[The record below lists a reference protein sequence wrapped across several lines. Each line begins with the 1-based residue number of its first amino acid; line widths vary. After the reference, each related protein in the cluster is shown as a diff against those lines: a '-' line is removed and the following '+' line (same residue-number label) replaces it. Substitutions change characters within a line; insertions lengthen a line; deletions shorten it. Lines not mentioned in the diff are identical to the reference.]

1 MIKLINVVK
10 KFGKIEAVK
19 GINLEV
25 EKGSLFAFLGENG
38 AGKSTTLSMICTESE
53 PTSGEIFIDD
63 EKLTFKNRKLFRQ
76 KLGVV
81 FQENVLDDLLTVR
94 ENLYNRASL
103 YGKTKAEITERLALV
118 SSIMGIED
126 ILNRRFE
133 KLSGGQKRRA
143 EIARAIMHDP
153 EILLLDEPTTGLD
166 PKTRVSV
173 WKIIDYLREELGMT
187 VFLTTHYLEEA
198 KDADQLAVIHK
209 GKIIAQGTPA
219 NIRSRFSVDKIF
231 FYDAKVAELQK
242 IMKKMNLPFK
252 VTNRTMRVDV
262 IDENVEILAILNQ
275 AIGFYDSFEV
285 IKGNLDDAFISMIKR
300 TPMISRNLKIYFRDR
315 TAVFMS
321 LLTVLIIIGLYA
333 IFLGNNMEEM
343 FKQASGKTIGI
354 QELVNTWVIAGILS
368 ITPVTVS
375 LAVFS
380 LKVHDEELSIA
391 RSFAITPASR
401 WRIVISYIV
410 SGLVASFLL
419 SVVTLFV
426 GEMYI
431 WLTGGAFLPFESW
444 IRLIG
449 VILINVFCCSSM
461 MFFIASLVKKAS
473 AFSSVST
480 IVGTVIGFIAGIY
493 LPIGSLPATVQ
504 TAMKC
509 FPFTYGA
516 STIREIMTKEP
527 LQQVFAGNTQAM
539 DATKEMIGITIYWSD
554 KTVTTGLSLLIL
566 SAFAVVFGVLSVI
579 LMKRQTK

>member
-1 MIKLINVVK
+1 MIKLTNVVK

-53 PTSGEIFIDD
+53 PTSGEIYIDD

-133 KLSGGQKRRA
+133 KLSGGQKCRA

-198 KDADQLAVIHK
+198 KDADQLAVIKK
-209 GKIIAQGTPA
+209 GKIIAQGTPT

-242 IMKKMNLPFK
+242 IMKKANLPFK
-252 VTNRTMRVDV
+252 VSKATMRVDV
-262 IDENVEILAILNQ
+262 INQDVEILAILNQ
-275 AIGFYDSFEV
+275 AAGLYGSFEV
-285 IKGNLDDAFISMIKR
+285 IKGNLDDAFISMIK
-300 TPMISRNLKIYFRDR
+300 
-315 TAVFMS
+315 
-321 LLTVLIIIGLYA
+321 
-333 IFLGNNMEEM
+333 EE
-343 FKQASGKTIGI
+343 
-354 QELVNTWVIAGILS
+354 
-368 ITPVTVS
+368 
-375 LAVFS
+375 
-380 LKVHDEELSIA
+380 
-391 RSFAITPASR
+391 
-401 WRIVISYIV
+401 
-410 SGLVASFLL
+410 
-419 SVVTLFV
+419 
-426 GEMYI
+426 
-431 WLTGGAFLPFESW
+431 
-444 IRLIG
+444 
-449 VILINVFCCSSM
+449 
-461 MFFIASLVKKAS
+461 
-473 AFSSVST
+473 
-480 IVGTVIGFIAGIY
+480 
-493 LPIGSLPATVQ
+493 
-504 TAMKC
+504 
-509 FPFTYGA
+509 
-516 STIREIMTKEP
+516 
-527 LQQVFAGNTQAM
+527 
-539 DATKEMIGITIYWSD
+539 SD
-554 KTVTTGLSLLIL
+554 D
-566 SAFAVVFGVLSVI
+566 
-579 LMKRQTK
+579 

>member
-1 MIKLINVVK
+1 MIKLTNVVK

-53 PTSGEIFIDD
+53 PTSGEIYIDD

-118 SSIMGIED
+118 SSIMEIED

-209 GKIIAQGTPA
+209 GKIIAQGTPT

-242 IMKKMNLPFK
+242 IMKKANLPFK
-252 VTNRTMRVDV
+252 VSKATMRVDV
-262 IDENVEILAILNQ
+262 INQDVEILAILNQ
-275 AIGFYDSFEV
+275 AAGLYGSFEV
-285 IKGNLDDAFISMIKR
+285 IKGNLDDAFISMIK
-300 TPMISRNLKIYFRDR
+300 
-315 TAVFMS
+315 
-321 LLTVLIIIGLYA
+321 
-333 IFLGNNMEEM
+333 EE
-343 FKQASGKTIGI
+343 
-354 QELVNTWVIAGILS
+354 
-368 ITPVTVS
+368 
-375 LAVFS
+375 
-380 LKVHDEELSIA
+380 
-391 RSFAITPASR
+391 
-401 WRIVISYIV
+401 
-410 SGLVASFLL
+410 
-419 SVVTLFV
+419 
-426 GEMYI
+426 
-431 WLTGGAFLPFESW
+431 
-444 IRLIG
+444 
-449 VILINVFCCSSM
+449 
-461 MFFIASLVKKAS
+461 
-473 AFSSVST
+473 
-480 IVGTVIGFIAGIY
+480 
-493 LPIGSLPATVQ
+493 
-504 TAMKC
+504 
-509 FPFTYGA
+509 
-516 STIREIMTKEP
+516 
-527 LQQVFAGNTQAM
+527 
-539 DATKEMIGITIYWSD
+539 SD
-554 KTVTTGLSLLIL
+554 D
-566 SAFAVVFGVLSVI
+566 
-579 LMKRQTK
+579 

>member
-209 GKIIAQGTPA
+209 GKIIAQGTPT

-242 IMKKMNLPFK
+242 IMKKANLPFK
-252 VTNRTMRVDV
+252 VSKATMRVDV
-262 IDENVEILAILNQ
+262 INQDVEILAILNQ
-275 AIGFYDSFEV
+275 AAGLYGSFEV
-285 IKGNLDDAFISMIKR
+285 IKGNLDDAFISMIK
-300 TPMISRNLKIYFRDR
+300 
-315 TAVFMS
+315 
-321 LLTVLIIIGLYA
+321 
-333 IFLGNNMEEM
+333 EE
-343 FKQASGKTIGI
+343 
-354 QELVNTWVIAGILS
+354 
-368 ITPVTVS
+368 
-375 LAVFS
+375 
-380 LKVHDEELSIA
+380 
-391 RSFAITPASR
+391 
-401 WRIVISYIV
+401 
-410 SGLVASFLL
+410 
-419 SVVTLFV
+419 
-426 GEMYI
+426 
-431 WLTGGAFLPFESW
+431 
-444 IRLIG
+444 
-449 VILINVFCCSSM
+449 
-461 MFFIASLVKKAS
+461 
-473 AFSSVST
+473 
-480 IVGTVIGFIAGIY
+480 
-493 LPIGSLPATVQ
+493 
-504 TAMKC
+504 
-509 FPFTYGA
+509 
-516 STIREIMTKEP
+516 
-527 LQQVFAGNTQAM
+527 
-539 DATKEMIGITIYWSD
+539 SD
-554 KTVTTGLSLLIL
+554 D
-566 SAFAVVFGVLSVI
+566 
-579 LMKRQTK
+579 

>member
-1 MIKLINVVK
+1 MIKLTNVVK

-53 PTSGEIFIDD
+53 PTSGEIYIDD

-209 GKIIAQGTPA
+209 GKIIAQGTPT

-242 IMKKMNLPFK
+242 IMKKANLPFK
-252 VTNRTMRVDV
+252 VSKATMHVDV
-262 IDENVEILAILNQ
+262 INQDVEILAILNQ
-275 AIGFYDSFEV
+275 AAGLYGSFEV
-285 IKGNLDDAFISMIKR
+285 IKGNLDDAFISMIK
-300 TPMISRNLKIYFRDR
+300 
-315 TAVFMS
+315 
-321 LLTVLIIIGLYA
+321 
-333 IFLGNNMEEM
+333 EE
-343 FKQASGKTIGI
+343 
-354 QELVNTWVIAGILS
+354 
-368 ITPVTVS
+368 
-375 LAVFS
+375 
-380 LKVHDEELSIA
+380 
-391 RSFAITPASR
+391 
-401 WRIVISYIV
+401 
-410 SGLVASFLL
+410 
-419 SVVTLFV
+419 
-426 GEMYI
+426 
-431 WLTGGAFLPFESW
+431 
-444 IRLIG
+444 
-449 VILINVFCCSSM
+449 
-461 MFFIASLVKKAS
+461 
-473 AFSSVST
+473 
-480 IVGTVIGFIAGIY
+480 
-493 LPIGSLPATVQ
+493 
-504 TAMKC
+504 
-509 FPFTYGA
+509 
-516 STIREIMTKEP
+516 
-527 LQQVFAGNTQAM
+527 
-539 DATKEMIGITIYWSD
+539 SD
-554 KTVTTGLSLLIL
+554 D
-566 SAFAVVFGVLSVI
+566 
-579 LMKRQTK
+579 

>member
-63 EKLTFKNRKLFRQ
+63 EKLKFKNRKLFRQ

-285 IKGNLDDAFISMIKR
+285 IKGNLDDAFISMIKED
-300 TPMISRNLKIYFRDR
+300 SND
-315 TAVFMS
+315 
-321 LLTVLIIIGLYA
+321 
-333 IFLGNNMEEM
+333 
-343 FKQASGKTIGI
+343 
-354 QELVNTWVIAGILS
+354 
-368 ITPVTVS
+368 
-375 LAVFS
+375 
-380 LKVHDEELSIA
+380 
-391 RSFAITPASR
+391 
-401 WRIVISYIV
+401 
-410 SGLVASFLL
+410 
-419 SVVTLFV
+419 
-426 GEMYI
+426 
-431 WLTGGAFLPFESW
+431 
-444 IRLIG
+444 
-449 VILINVFCCSSM
+449 
-461 MFFIASLVKKAS
+461 
-473 AFSSVST
+473 
-480 IVGTVIGFIAGIY
+480 
-493 LPIGSLPATVQ
+493 
-504 TAMKC
+504 
-509 FPFTYGA
+509 
-516 STIREIMTKEP
+516 
-527 LQQVFAGNTQAM
+527 
-539 DATKEMIGITIYWSD
+539 
-554 KTVTTGLSLLIL
+554 
-566 SAFAVVFGVLSVI
+566 
-579 LMKRQTK
+579 

>member
-173 WKIIDYLREELGMT
+173 WKIIDYLREELRMT

-285 IKGNLDDAFISMIKR
+285 IKGNLDDAFISMIKED
-300 TPMISRNLKIYFRDR
+300 SND
-315 TAVFMS
+315 
-321 LLTVLIIIGLYA
+321 
-333 IFLGNNMEEM
+333 
-343 FKQASGKTIGI
+343 
-354 QELVNTWVIAGILS
+354 
-368 ITPVTVS
+368 
-375 LAVFS
+375 
-380 LKVHDEELSIA
+380 
-391 RSFAITPASR
+391 
-401 WRIVISYIV
+401 
-410 SGLVASFLL
+410 
-419 SVVTLFV
+419 
-426 GEMYI
+426 
-431 WLTGGAFLPFESW
+431 
-444 IRLIG
+444 
-449 VILINVFCCSSM
+449 
-461 MFFIASLVKKAS
+461 
-473 AFSSVST
+473 
-480 IVGTVIGFIAGIY
+480 
-493 LPIGSLPATVQ
+493 
-504 TAMKC
+504 
-509 FPFTYGA
+509 
-516 STIREIMTKEP
+516 
-527 LQQVFAGNTQAM
+527 
-539 DATKEMIGITIYWSD
+539 
-554 KTVTTGLSLLIL
+554 
-566 SAFAVVFGVLSVI
+566 
-579 LMKRQTK
+579 

>member
-262 IDENVEILAILNQ
+262 IDENVEILTILNQ

-285 IKGNLDDAFISMIKR
+285 IKGNLDDAFISMIKED
-300 TPMISRNLKIYFRDR
+300 SND
-315 TAVFMS
+315 
-321 LLTVLIIIGLYA
+321 
-333 IFLGNNMEEM
+333 
-343 FKQASGKTIGI
+343 
-354 QELVNTWVIAGILS
+354 
-368 ITPVTVS
+368 
-375 LAVFS
+375 
-380 LKVHDEELSIA
+380 
-391 RSFAITPASR
+391 
-401 WRIVISYIV
+401 
-410 SGLVASFLL
+410 
-419 SVVTLFV
+419 
-426 GEMYI
+426 
-431 WLTGGAFLPFESW
+431 
-444 IRLIG
+444 
-449 VILINVFCCSSM
+449 
-461 MFFIASLVKKAS
+461 
-473 AFSSVST
+473 
-480 IVGTVIGFIAGIY
+480 
-493 LPIGSLPATVQ
+493 
-504 TAMKC
+504 
-509 FPFTYGA
+509 
-516 STIREIMTKEP
+516 
-527 LQQVFAGNTQAM
+527 
-539 DATKEMIGITIYWSD
+539 
-554 KTVTTGLSLLIL
+554 
-566 SAFAVVFGVLSVI
+566 
-579 LMKRQTK
+579 

>member
-1 MIKLINVVK
+1 MIKLTNVVK
-10 KFGKIEAVK
+10 NFGKVEAVK

-53 PTSGEIFIDD
+53 PTSGEIFIAD
-63 EKLTFKNRKLFRQ
+63 EKLTFKNRKSFRQ

-231 FYDAKVAELQK
+231 FYDAKVAELQTIIEK
-242 IMKKMNLPFK
+242 INLPFK
-252 VTNRTMRVDV
+252 VTNETMRVDV
-262 IDENVEILAILNQ
+262 INQDVEILAILNQ
-275 AIGFYDSFEV
+275 TAGLYGSFEV
-285 IKGNLDDAFISMIKR
+285 IKGNLDDAFISMIK
-300 TPMISRNLKIYFRDR
+300 
-315 TAVFMS
+315 
-321 LLTVLIIIGLYA
+321 
-333 IFLGNNMEEM
+333 EE
-343 FKQASGKTIGI
+343 S
-354 QELVNTWVIAGILS
+354 N
-368 ITPVTVS
+368 
-375 LAVFS
+375 
-380 LKVHDEELSIA
+380 D
-391 RSFAITPASR
+391 
-401 WRIVISYIV
+401 
-410 SGLVASFLL
+410 
-419 SVVTLFV
+419 
-426 GEMYI
+426 
-431 WLTGGAFLPFESW
+431 
-444 IRLIG
+444 
-449 VILINVFCCSSM
+449 
-461 MFFIASLVKKAS
+461 
-473 AFSSVST
+473 
-480 IVGTVIGFIAGIY
+480 
-493 LPIGSLPATVQ
+493 
-504 TAMKC
+504 
-509 FPFTYGA
+509 
-516 STIREIMTKEP
+516 
-527 LQQVFAGNTQAM
+527 
-539 DATKEMIGITIYWSD
+539 
-554 KTVTTGLSLLIL
+554 
-566 SAFAVVFGVLSVI
+566 
-579 LMKRQTK
+579 

>member
-1 MIKLINVVK
+1 MIKLTNVVK

-53 PTSGEIFIDD
+53 PTSGEIYIDD

-198 KDADQLAVIHK
+198 KDADQLAVINK
-209 GKIIAQGTPA
+209 GKIIAQGTPT

-242 IMKKMNLPFK
+242 IMKKANLPFK
-252 VTNRTMRVDV
+252 VSKATMRVDV
-262 IDENVEILAILNQ
+262 INQDVEILAILNQ
-275 AIGFYDSFEV
+275 AAGLYGSFEV
-285 IKGNLDDAFISMIKR
+285 IKGNLDDAFISMIK
-300 TPMISRNLKIYFRDR
+300 
-315 TAVFMS
+315 
-321 LLTVLIIIGLYA
+321 
-333 IFLGNNMEEM
+333 EE
-343 FKQASGKTIGI
+343 
-354 QELVNTWVIAGILS
+354 
-368 ITPVTVS
+368 
-375 LAVFS
+375 
-380 LKVHDEELSIA
+380 
-391 RSFAITPASR
+391 
-401 WRIVISYIV
+401 
-410 SGLVASFLL
+410 
-419 SVVTLFV
+419 
-426 GEMYI
+426 
-431 WLTGGAFLPFESW
+431 
-444 IRLIG
+444 
-449 VILINVFCCSSM
+449 
-461 MFFIASLVKKAS
+461 
-473 AFSSVST
+473 
-480 IVGTVIGFIAGIY
+480 
-493 LPIGSLPATVQ
+493 
-504 TAMKC
+504 
-509 FPFTYGA
+509 
-516 STIREIMTKEP
+516 
-527 LQQVFAGNTQAM
+527 
-539 DATKEMIGITIYWSD
+539 SD
-554 KTVTTGLSLLIL
+554 D
-566 SAFAVVFGVLSVI
+566 
-579 LMKRQTK
+579 

>member
-53 PTSGEIFIDD
+53 PTSGEIFIDN

-103 YGKTKAEITERLALV
+103 YGKTKVEITERLALV

-285 IKGNLDDAFISMIKR
+285 IKGNLDDAFISMIKED
-300 TPMISRNLKIYFRDR
+300 SND
-315 TAVFMS
+315 
-321 LLTVLIIIGLYA
+321 
-333 IFLGNNMEEM
+333 
-343 FKQASGKTIGI
+343 
-354 QELVNTWVIAGILS
+354 
-368 ITPVTVS
+368 
-375 LAVFS
+375 
-380 LKVHDEELSIA
+380 
-391 RSFAITPASR
+391 
-401 WRIVISYIV
+401 
-410 SGLVASFLL
+410 
-419 SVVTLFV
+419 
-426 GEMYI
+426 
-431 WLTGGAFLPFESW
+431 
-444 IRLIG
+444 
-449 VILINVFCCSSM
+449 
-461 MFFIASLVKKAS
+461 
-473 AFSSVST
+473 
-480 IVGTVIGFIAGIY
+480 
-493 LPIGSLPATVQ
+493 
-504 TAMKC
+504 
-509 FPFTYGA
+509 
-516 STIREIMTKEP
+516 
-527 LQQVFAGNTQAM
+527 
-539 DATKEMIGITIYWSD
+539 
-554 KTVTTGLSLLIL
+554 
-566 SAFAVVFGVLSVI
+566 
-579 LMKRQTK
+579 

>member
-1 MIKLINVVK
+1 MIKLTNVVK

-53 PTSGEIFIDD
+53 PTSGEIYIDD
-63 EKLTFKNRKLFRQ
+63 EKLTFKNRTLFRQ

-198 KDADQLAVIHK
+198 KDADQLTVIHK
-209 GKIIAQGTPA
+209 GKIIAQGTPT

-242 IMKKMNLPFK
+242 IMKKANLPFK
-252 VTNRTMRVDV
+252 VSKATMRVDV
-262 IDENVEILAILNQ
+262 INQDVEILAILNQ
-275 AIGFYDSFEV
+275 AAGLYGSFEV
-285 IKGNLDDAFISMIKR
+285 IKGNLDDAFISMIK
-300 TPMISRNLKIYFRDR
+300 
-315 TAVFMS
+315 
-321 LLTVLIIIGLYA
+321 
-333 IFLGNNMEEM
+333 EE
-343 FKQASGKTIGI
+343 
-354 QELVNTWVIAGILS
+354 
-368 ITPVTVS
+368 
-375 LAVFS
+375 
-380 LKVHDEELSIA
+380 
-391 RSFAITPASR
+391 
-401 WRIVISYIV
+401 
-410 SGLVASFLL
+410 
-419 SVVTLFV
+419 
-426 GEMYI
+426 
-431 WLTGGAFLPFESW
+431 
-444 IRLIG
+444 
-449 VILINVFCCSSM
+449 
-461 MFFIASLVKKAS
+461 
-473 AFSSVST
+473 
-480 IVGTVIGFIAGIY
+480 
-493 LPIGSLPATVQ
+493 
-504 TAMKC
+504 
-509 FPFTYGA
+509 
-516 STIREIMTKEP
+516 
-527 LQQVFAGNTQAM
+527 
-539 DATKEMIGITIYWSD
+539 SD
-554 KTVTTGLSLLIL
+554 D
-566 SAFAVVFGVLSVI
+566 
-579 LMKRQTK
+579 

>member
-219 NIRSRFSVDKIF
+219 NIRSCFSVDKIF

-285 IKGNLDDAFISMIKR
+285 IKGNLDDAFISMIKED
-300 TPMISRNLKIYFRDR
+300 SND
-315 TAVFMS
+315 
-321 LLTVLIIIGLYA
+321 
-333 IFLGNNMEEM
+333 
-343 FKQASGKTIGI
+343 
-354 QELVNTWVIAGILS
+354 
-368 ITPVTVS
+368 
-375 LAVFS
+375 
-380 LKVHDEELSIA
+380 
-391 RSFAITPASR
+391 
-401 WRIVISYIV
+401 
-410 SGLVASFLL
+410 
-419 SVVTLFV
+419 
-426 GEMYI
+426 
-431 WLTGGAFLPFESW
+431 
-444 IRLIG
+444 
-449 VILINVFCCSSM
+449 
-461 MFFIASLVKKAS
+461 
-473 AFSSVST
+473 
-480 IVGTVIGFIAGIY
+480 
-493 LPIGSLPATVQ
+493 
-504 TAMKC
+504 
-509 FPFTYGA
+509 
-516 STIREIMTKEP
+516 
-527 LQQVFAGNTQAM
+527 
-539 DATKEMIGITIYWSD
+539 
-554 KTVTTGLSLLIL
+554 
-566 SAFAVVFGVLSVI
+566 
-579 LMKRQTK
+579 

>member
-1 MIKLINVVK
+1 MIKLTNVVK

-53 PTSGEIFIDD
+53 PTSGEIYIDD

-187 VFLTTHYLEEA
+187 VFLATHYLEEA

-209 GKIIAQGTPA
+209 GKIIAQGTPT

-242 IMKKMNLPFK
+242 IMKKANLPFK
-252 VTNRTMRVDV
+252 VSKATMRVDV
-262 IDENVEILAILNQ
+262 INQDVEILAILNQ
-275 AIGFYDSFEV
+275 AAGLYGSFEV
-285 IKGNLDDAFISMIKR
+285 IKGNLDDAFISMIK
-300 TPMISRNLKIYFRDR
+300 
-315 TAVFMS
+315 
-321 LLTVLIIIGLYA
+321 
-333 IFLGNNMEEM
+333 EE
-343 FKQASGKTIGI
+343 
-354 QELVNTWVIAGILS
+354 
-368 ITPVTVS
+368 
-375 LAVFS
+375 
-380 LKVHDEELSIA
+380 
-391 RSFAITPASR
+391 
-401 WRIVISYIV
+401 
-410 SGLVASFLL
+410 
-419 SVVTLFV
+419 
-426 GEMYI
+426 
-431 WLTGGAFLPFESW
+431 
-444 IRLIG
+444 
-449 VILINVFCCSSM
+449 
-461 MFFIASLVKKAS
+461 
-473 AFSSVST
+473 
-480 IVGTVIGFIAGIY
+480 
-493 LPIGSLPATVQ
+493 
-504 TAMKC
+504 
-509 FPFTYGA
+509 
-516 STIREIMTKEP
+516 
-527 LQQVFAGNTQAM
+527 
-539 DATKEMIGITIYWSD
+539 SD
-554 KTVTTGLSLLIL
+554 D
-566 SAFAVVFGVLSVI
+566 
-579 LMKRQTK
+579 

>member
-1 MIKLINVVK
+1 MIKLTNVVK

-19 GINLEV
+19 GLNLEV

-53 PTSGEIFIDD
+53 PTSGEIYIDD

-209 GKIIAQGTPA
+209 GKIIAQGTPT

-242 IMKKMNLPFK
+242 IMKKANLPFK
-252 VTNRTMRVDV
+252 VSKATMRVDV
-262 IDENVEILAILNQ
+262 INQDVEILAILNQ
-275 AIGFYDSFEV
+275 AAGLYGSFEV
-285 IKGNLDDAFISMIKR
+285 IKGNLDDAFISMIK
-300 TPMISRNLKIYFRDR
+300 
-315 TAVFMS
+315 
-321 LLTVLIIIGLYA
+321 
-333 IFLGNNMEEM
+333 EE
-343 FKQASGKTIGI
+343 
-354 QELVNTWVIAGILS
+354 
-368 ITPVTVS
+368 
-375 LAVFS
+375 
-380 LKVHDEELSIA
+380 
-391 RSFAITPASR
+391 
-401 WRIVISYIV
+401 
-410 SGLVASFLL
+410 
-419 SVVTLFV
+419 
-426 GEMYI
+426 
-431 WLTGGAFLPFESW
+431 
-444 IRLIG
+444 
-449 VILINVFCCSSM
+449 
-461 MFFIASLVKKAS
+461 
-473 AFSSVST
+473 
-480 IVGTVIGFIAGIY
+480 
-493 LPIGSLPATVQ
+493 
-504 TAMKC
+504 
-509 FPFTYGA
+509 
-516 STIREIMTKEP
+516 
-527 LQQVFAGNTQAM
+527 
-539 DATKEMIGITIYWSD
+539 SD
-554 KTVTTGLSLLIL
+554 D
-566 SAFAVVFGVLSVI
+566 
-579 LMKRQTK
+579 

>member
-1 MIKLINVVK
+1 MIKLTNVVK

-53 PTSGEIFIDD
+53 PTSGEIYIDD

-209 GKIIAQGTPA
+209 GKIIAQGTPT

-242 IMKKMNLPFK
+242 IMKKANLPFK
-252 VTNRTMRVDV
+252 VSKATMRVDV
-262 IDENVEILAILNQ
+262 INQDVEILAILNQ
-275 AIGFYDSFEV
+275 AAGLYGSFEV
-285 IKGNLDDAFISMIKR
+285 IKGNLDDAFISMIK
-300 TPMISRNLKIYFRDR
+300 
-315 TAVFMS
+315 
-321 LLTVLIIIGLYA
+321 
-333 IFLGNNMEEM
+333 E
-343 FKQASGKTIGI
+343 AS
-354 QELVNTWVIAGILS
+354 
-368 ITPVTVS
+368 
-375 LAVFS
+375 
-380 LKVHDEELSIA
+380 D
-391 RSFAITPASR
+391 
-401 WRIVISYIV
+401 
-410 SGLVASFLL
+410 
-419 SVVTLFV
+419 
-426 GEMYI
+426 
-431 WLTGGAFLPFESW
+431 
-444 IRLIG
+444 
-449 VILINVFCCSSM
+449 
-461 MFFIASLVKKAS
+461 
-473 AFSSVST
+473 
-480 IVGTVIGFIAGIY
+480 
-493 LPIGSLPATVQ
+493 
-504 TAMKC
+504 
-509 FPFTYGA
+509 
-516 STIREIMTKEP
+516 
-527 LQQVFAGNTQAM
+527 
-539 DATKEMIGITIYWSD
+539 D
-554 KTVTTGLSLLIL
+554 
-566 SAFAVVFGVLSVI
+566 
-579 LMKRQTK
+579 

>member
-242 IMKKMNLPFK
+242 IMEKMNLPFK

-285 IKGNLDDAFISMIKR
+285 IKGNLDDAFISMIKED
-300 TPMISRNLKIYFRDR
+300 SND
-315 TAVFMS
+315 
-321 LLTVLIIIGLYA
+321 
-333 IFLGNNMEEM
+333 
-343 FKQASGKTIGI
+343 
-354 QELVNTWVIAGILS
+354 
-368 ITPVTVS
+368 
-375 LAVFS
+375 
-380 LKVHDEELSIA
+380 
-391 RSFAITPASR
+391 
-401 WRIVISYIV
+401 
-410 SGLVASFLL
+410 
-419 SVVTLFV
+419 
-426 GEMYI
+426 
-431 WLTGGAFLPFESW
+431 
-444 IRLIG
+444 
-449 VILINVFCCSSM
+449 
-461 MFFIASLVKKAS
+461 
-473 AFSSVST
+473 
-480 IVGTVIGFIAGIY
+480 
-493 LPIGSLPATVQ
+493 
-504 TAMKC
+504 
-509 FPFTYGA
+509 
-516 STIREIMTKEP
+516 
-527 LQQVFAGNTQAM
+527 
-539 DATKEMIGITIYWSD
+539 
-554 KTVTTGLSLLIL
+554 
-566 SAFAVVFGVLSVI
+566 
-579 LMKRQTK
+579 

>member
-1 MIKLINVVK
+1 MIKLTNVVK

-53 PTSGEIFIDD
+53 PTSGEIYIDD

-173 WKIIDYLREELGMT
+173 WKIIDNLREELGMT

-209 GKIIAQGTPA
+209 GKIIAQGTPT

-231 FYDAKVAELQK
+231 FYDAKVAEHQK
-242 IMKKMNLPFK
+242 IMKKANLPFK
-252 VTNRTMRVDV
+252 VSKATMRVDV
-262 IDENVEILAILNQ
+262 INQDVEILAILNQ
-275 AIGFYDSFEV
+275 AAGLYGSFEV
-285 IKGNLDDAFISMIKR
+285 IKGNLDDAFISMIK
-300 TPMISRNLKIYFRDR
+300 
-315 TAVFMS
+315 
-321 LLTVLIIIGLYA
+321 
-333 IFLGNNMEEM
+333 EE
-343 FKQASGKTIGI
+343 
-354 QELVNTWVIAGILS
+354 
-368 ITPVTVS
+368 
-375 LAVFS
+375 
-380 LKVHDEELSIA
+380 
-391 RSFAITPASR
+391 
-401 WRIVISYIV
+401 
-410 SGLVASFLL
+410 
-419 SVVTLFV
+419 
-426 GEMYI
+426 
-431 WLTGGAFLPFESW
+431 
-444 IRLIG
+444 
-449 VILINVFCCSSM
+449 
-461 MFFIASLVKKAS
+461 
-473 AFSSVST
+473 
-480 IVGTVIGFIAGIY
+480 
-493 LPIGSLPATVQ
+493 
-504 TAMKC
+504 
-509 FPFTYGA
+509 
-516 STIREIMTKEP
+516 
-527 LQQVFAGNTQAM
+527 
-539 DATKEMIGITIYWSD
+539 SD
-554 KTVTTGLSLLIL
+554 D
-566 SAFAVVFGVLSVI
+566 
-579 LMKRQTK
+579 

>member
-1 MIKLINVVK
+1 MIKLTNVVK

-53 PTSGEIFIDD
+53 PTSGEIYIDD

-94 ENLYNRASL
+94 ENLYNRAGL

-209 GKIIAQGTPA
+209 GKIIAQGTPT

-242 IMKKMNLPFK
+242 IMKKANLPFK
-252 VTNRTMRVDV
+252 VSKATMRVDV
-262 IDENVEILAILNQ
+262 ITQDVEILAILNQ
-275 AIGFYDSFEV
+275 AAGLYGSFEV
-285 IKGNLDDAFISMIKR
+285 IKGNLDDAFISMIK
-300 TPMISRNLKIYFRDR
+300 
-315 TAVFMS
+315 
-321 LLTVLIIIGLYA
+321 
-333 IFLGNNMEEM
+333 EE
-343 FKQASGKTIGI
+343 
-354 QELVNTWVIAGILS
+354 
-368 ITPVTVS
+368 
-375 LAVFS
+375 
-380 LKVHDEELSIA
+380 
-391 RSFAITPASR
+391 
-401 WRIVISYIV
+401 
-410 SGLVASFLL
+410 
-419 SVVTLFV
+419 
-426 GEMYI
+426 
-431 WLTGGAFLPFESW
+431 
-444 IRLIG
+444 
-449 VILINVFCCSSM
+449 
-461 MFFIASLVKKAS
+461 
-473 AFSSVST
+473 
-480 IVGTVIGFIAGIY
+480 
-493 LPIGSLPATVQ
+493 
-504 TAMKC
+504 
-509 FPFTYGA
+509 
-516 STIREIMTKEP
+516 
-527 LQQVFAGNTQAM
+527 
-539 DATKEMIGITIYWSD
+539 SD
-554 KTVTTGLSLLIL
+554 D
-566 SAFAVVFGVLSVI
+566 
-579 LMKRQTK
+579 

>member
-1 MIKLINVVK
+1 MIKLTNVVK

-53 PTSGEIFIDD
+53 PTSGEIYIDD

-209 GKIIAQGTPA
+209 GKIIAQGTPT

-242 IMKKMNLPFK
+242 IMKKANLPFK
-252 VTNRTMRVDV
+252 VSKATMRVDV
-262 IDENVEILAILNQ
+262 INQDVEILAILNQ
-275 AIGFYDSFEV
+275 AAGLYDSFEV
-285 IKGNLDDAFISMIKR
+285 IKGNLDDAFISMIK
-300 TPMISRNLKIYFRDR
+300 
-315 TAVFMS
+315 
-321 LLTVLIIIGLYA
+321 
-333 IFLGNNMEEM
+333 EE
-343 FKQASGKTIGI
+343 
-354 QELVNTWVIAGILS
+354 
-368 ITPVTVS
+368 
-375 LAVFS
+375 
-380 LKVHDEELSIA
+380 
-391 RSFAITPASR
+391 
-401 WRIVISYIV
+401 
-410 SGLVASFLL
+410 
-419 SVVTLFV
+419 
-426 GEMYI
+426 
-431 WLTGGAFLPFESW
+431 
-444 IRLIG
+444 
-449 VILINVFCCSSM
+449 
-461 MFFIASLVKKAS
+461 
-473 AFSSVST
+473 
-480 IVGTVIGFIAGIY
+480 
-493 LPIGSLPATVQ
+493 
-504 TAMKC
+504 
-509 FPFTYGA
+509 
-516 STIREIMTKEP
+516 
-527 LQQVFAGNTQAM
+527 
-539 DATKEMIGITIYWSD
+539 SD
-554 KTVTTGLSLLIL
+554 D
-566 SAFAVVFGVLSVI
+566 
-579 LMKRQTK
+579 

>member
-133 KLSGGQKRRA
+133 KLYGGQKRRA

-285 IKGNLDDAFISMIKR
+285 IKGNLDDAFISMIKED
-300 TPMISRNLKIYFRDR
+300 SND
-315 TAVFMS
+315 
-321 LLTVLIIIGLYA
+321 
-333 IFLGNNMEEM
+333 
-343 FKQASGKTIGI
+343 
-354 QELVNTWVIAGILS
+354 
-368 ITPVTVS
+368 
-375 LAVFS
+375 
-380 LKVHDEELSIA
+380 
-391 RSFAITPASR
+391 
-401 WRIVISYIV
+401 
-410 SGLVASFLL
+410 
-419 SVVTLFV
+419 
-426 GEMYI
+426 
-431 WLTGGAFLPFESW
+431 
-444 IRLIG
+444 
-449 VILINVFCCSSM
+449 
-461 MFFIASLVKKAS
+461 
-473 AFSSVST
+473 
-480 IVGTVIGFIAGIY
+480 
-493 LPIGSLPATVQ
+493 
-504 TAMKC
+504 
-509 FPFTYGA
+509 
-516 STIREIMTKEP
+516 
-527 LQQVFAGNTQAM
+527 
-539 DATKEMIGITIYWSD
+539 
-554 KTVTTGLSLLIL
+554 
-566 SAFAVVFGVLSVI
+566 
-579 LMKRQTK
+579 

>member
-1 MIKLINVVK
+1 MIKLTNVVK

-53 PTSGEIFIDD
+53 PTSGEIYIDD

-209 GKIIAQGTPA
+209 GKIIAQGTPT

-242 IMKKMNLPFK
+242 IMKKANLPFK
-252 VTNRTMRVDV
+252 VSKATMRVDV
-262 IDENVEILAILNQ
+262 INQDVEILAILNQ
-275 AIGFYDSFEV
+275 TAGLYGSFEV
-285 IKGNLDDAFISMIKR
+285 IKGNLDDAFISMIK
-300 TPMISRNLKIYFRDR
+300 
-315 TAVFMS
+315 
-321 LLTVLIIIGLYA
+321 
-333 IFLGNNMEEM
+333 EE
-343 FKQASGKTIGI
+343 S
-354 QELVNTWVIAGILS
+354 N
-368 ITPVTVS
+368 
-375 LAVFS
+375 
-380 LKVHDEELSIA
+380 D
-391 RSFAITPASR
+391 
-401 WRIVISYIV
+401 
-410 SGLVASFLL
+410 
-419 SVVTLFV
+419 
-426 GEMYI
+426 
-431 WLTGGAFLPFESW
+431 
-444 IRLIG
+444 
-449 VILINVFCCSSM
+449 
-461 MFFIASLVKKAS
+461 
-473 AFSSVST
+473 
-480 IVGTVIGFIAGIY
+480 
-493 LPIGSLPATVQ
+493 
-504 TAMKC
+504 
-509 FPFTYGA
+509 
-516 STIREIMTKEP
+516 
-527 LQQVFAGNTQAM
+527 
-539 DATKEMIGITIYWSD
+539 
-554 KTVTTGLSLLIL
+554 
-566 SAFAVVFGVLSVI
+566 
-579 LMKRQTK
+579 